1 MILAIVQA
9 RMGSSRLPGKVLKE
23 ANGKSLIEIL
33 LHRLSSSKK
42 IDKILLATG
51 ENREND
57 ILARAVEILGY
68 EVFRGNEEDVL
79 DRYYQTASL
88 HHPETVCASPG
99 TAH

>member
-57 ILARAVEILGY
+57 ILARVVEILGY

-79 DRYYQTASL
+79 DRCYQAASV
-88 HHPETVCASPG
+88 HHPLGV
-99 TAH
+99 